1 MTAWICLNKQGLR
14 RSRMATPI
22 SIGPWIISA
31 EGAAATLSVLG
42 TFIAVFVA
50 QWLKGGVKLIVFSPN
65 STTFKIRPTD
75 PNQQELVV
83 SSGQIVVQNEGRRS
97 ATDVQ
102 IASRPGLPPAGYVL
116 IPSIV
121 HTVEQGPQGEWIL
134 KVPYLGPK
142 ENLAVQLLNGPVI
155 DSVRSS
161 EGSAKY
167 VDVMH
172 QRVYPTWLNV
182 TVVGLIIWGLASALY
197 VIISALL

>member
-1 MTAWICLNKQGLR
+1 MGNT
-14 RSRMATPI
+14 I
-22 SIGPWIISA
+22 SIGPWLLSA
-31 EGAAATLSVLG
+31 EGTAAILSVLG

-65 STTFKIRPTD
+65 STNFKIRPTD
-75 PNQQELVV
+75 PSLQEFIVN
-83 SSGQIVVQNEGRRS
+83 SGQIVVQNEGRRS

-102 IASRPGLPPAGYVL
+102 ITSRPGVPPAGYVL

-121 HTVEQGPQGEWIL
+121 HTIEPGPQGEWVL

-155 DSVRSS
+155 DSVRCA
-161 EGSAKY
+161 EGAAKY

-172 QRVYPTWLNV
+172 QRVYPTWFNI
-182 TVVGLIIWGLASALY
+182 TVIGLLIWGLCSALY
-197 VIISALL
+197 VIISSLL